1 MTMKP
6 IPTMFDT
13 WNDQGNSL
21 VQLMDKIILKKNST
35 FPQNVYCICQKFIA
49 FNHEVQ
55 GLLMFYTK

>member
-35 FPQNVYCICQKFIA
+35 FPQNVYCIC
-49 FNHEVQ
+49 
-55 GLLMFYTK
+55 